1 MKTCANNHE
10 NEDESR
16 FCETCGSALPDHP
29 DAPKV
34 ISLDTDSSDTGAIAV
49 GPTSDDDSSAGDD
62 GLSDSENDDDLG
74 ASDNQDPDDD
84 GSQADDDMDPD
95 DDDVLDP
102 LIVNAGD
109 VDDDDD
115 DLLTSPVVAVTP
127 IEQVVQ
133 ELAVWAREN
142 GAENDPY
149 VQGLTSAV
157 SQRTDLGMWAAI
169 DPLQVLPEPD
179 AGTPLLSHIVRWLMV
194 LRNVLVFLPVALT
207 WMAISK
213 ATSAYKSWTP
223 TVDETPA
230 AGQFATA
237 EKNFLDFWSNGYG
250 KLDEFWTIPHIGR
263 LDFQIISVIIVLALV
278 ISYLNNRAKE
288 LDARTLQIYE
298 AQRTDIGIKIKRSL
312 HGKREASPDSIA
324 ESLADALADLTQTTR
339 DMAEVAGRLE
349 RSSTGV
355 ESLTPQM
362 ERLNDV
368 AATFATQTSQ
378 TVSTAVSS
386 LAASVDKLNTSVTSN
401 LAQVFETAVANLQ
414 EAGEQLARTSASL
427 EYGTKLLKDDIE
439 AIRKG
444 LRK

>member
-1 MKTCANNHE
+1 MKTCVNNHE

-16 FCETCGSALPDHP
+16 FCETCGSALPDQP
-29 DAPKV
+29 DPPQV
-34 ISLDTDSSDTGAIAV
+34 ISLDDDSSDTGAIAV
-49 GPTSDDDSSAGDD
+49 GPMSDDDNSDKDAGFSDSGDDDVLGTSDDQDQDADQGQ
-62 GLSDSENDDDLG
+62 EDDDTG
-74 ASDNQDPDDD
+74 Q
-84 GSQADDDMDPD
+84 

-102 LIVNAGD
+102 LIVSAD
-109 VDDDDD
+109 DADDDD
-115 DLLTSPVVAVTP
+115 TMVPTVVPVTP
-127 IEQVVQ
+127 IEQVIQ

-157 SQRTDLGMWAAI
+157 NQRTDLGMWAAI

-179 AGTPLLSHIVRWLMV
+179 TGTPILTHVVRWLTV

-263 LDFQIISVIIVLALV
+263 LDFQIIAVIIVLALV

-288 LDARTLQIYE
+288 MDAKTLQIYE
-298 AQRTDIGIKIKRSL
+298 AQRTAIGIKIKRSL

-339 DMAEVAGRLE
+339 DMAEVAARLE

-362 ERLNDV
+362 EKLNDV